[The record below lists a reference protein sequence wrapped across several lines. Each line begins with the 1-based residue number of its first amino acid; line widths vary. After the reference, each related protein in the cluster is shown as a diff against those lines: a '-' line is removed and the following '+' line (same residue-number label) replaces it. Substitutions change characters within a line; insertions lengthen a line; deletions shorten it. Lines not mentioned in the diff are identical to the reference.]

1 MNTKSLSSWLWMLP
15 RDPHSDQHSLLR
27 RSLSLIKSFFLT
39 YIHRCLDNESRCYSC
54 TGSNGY
60 QRAPNHLRKD
70 LKIKFGISRETT
82 RFHDTY
88 DSSKEQII
96 ALNLNLNIKY
106 QVNLK
111 PLHDPSGR
119 VFSNLQTSHLSGP
132 DMQPSQSSVNT
143 FKLLYNRYICNI

>member
-1 MNTKSLSSWLWMLP
+1 MLP
-15 RDPHSDQHSLLR
+15 RDPPSDQHSLLR
-27 RSLSLIKSFFLT
+27 RSLSLIKSFFPT
-39 YIHRCLDNESRCYSC
+39 YKHRCLDNESRCCSY

-70 LKIKFGISRETT
+70 LEIKFGNCSIETT
-82 RFHDTY
+82 RFHDVY

-106 QVNLK
+106 QVNLI

>member
-1 MNTKSLSSWLWMLP
+1 MLP
-15 RDPHSDQHSLLR
+15 RDPPSDQHSLLR
-27 RSLSLIKSFFLT
+27 RSLSLIKIFFSPT
-39 YIHRCLDNESRCYSC
+39 YKHRCFHNESRCCSY
-54 TGSNGY
+54 TGSNCY

-70 LKIKFGISRETT
+70 LKIKFGISIETT
-82 RFHDTY
+82 RFHDVY

-132 DMQPSQSSVNT
+132 DVQPSQSSVNT